1 MQRTAVAML
10 MAFFL
15 THAAAESAAPQRG
28 EGRAPAAPKR
38 QDIQKL
44 RESLLSHLDGR
55 IEILQEAR
63 RCVQAAADLRAM
75 NDCHQRERRRTKAL
89 REQAR
94 GNLFQEREQ
103 TRKGGS

>member
-1 MQRTAVAML
+1 MQRTAPAML

-15 THAAAESAAPQRG
+15 THAAAAETAAPQRG
-28 EGRAPAAPKR
+28 ADGAPAAAKR
-38 QDIQKL
+38 QDIQTL
-44 RESLLSHLDGR
+44 RESLLGHIDGR

-94 GNLFQEREQ
+94 GSVFQEREQ
-103 TRKGGS
+103 TRK